1 MRILDFD
8 VFLLEFFSR
17 IWRFWRFLCWFRCGN
32 REMMV
37 KLLDFVGSCDDCS
50 LDNLCAFV

>member
-1 MRILDFD
+1 MCFCWDSFREYGGFGDFCVGLGD
-8 VFLLEFFSR
+8 
-17 IWRFWRFLCWFRCGN
+17 GN